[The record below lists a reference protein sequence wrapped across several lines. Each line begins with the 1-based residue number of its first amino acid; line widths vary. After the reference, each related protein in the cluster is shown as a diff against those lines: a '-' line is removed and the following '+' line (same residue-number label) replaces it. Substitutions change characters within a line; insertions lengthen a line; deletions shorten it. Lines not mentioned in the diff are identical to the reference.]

1 MESRP
6 DTAMAT
12 TNADRTRRCPYCNSA
27 ELRRSRTR
35 NLERLLRL
43 ARIRPYRCEDCD
55 ARFYA
60 RDITPPLVGRETASK
75 AA

>member
-1 MESRP
+1 
-6 DTAMAT
+6 MAT

-35 NLERLLRL
+35 TFERLLRL
-43 ARIRPYRCEDCD
+43 ARIRPYRCDDCY

-60 RDITPPLVGRETASK
+60 RDIAPSLVGRETARK

>member
-1 MESRP
+1 MESRSN
-6 DTAMAT
+6 TTVAT

-35 NLERLLRL
+35 SLERLLRL
-43 ARIRPYRCEDCD
+43 ARIRPYRCDACD

-60 RDITPPLVGRETASK
+60 RDIASPVVGRETASK